1 MWTKWEISQHI
12 CFWGSKLTIWR
23 IKGAWPKLLS
33 YGLYVNIASEKCPKH
48 HIWHL
53 DLIIKITNIFVESI
67 LLLGRRLGETNPWC
81 WFPLCFHRLEALL
94 SFNVLIRRDVP
105 YKVNCT
111 CRLVLALRIKRTDGV
126 KITFQ
131 YVNNEKNC

>member
-1 MWTKWEISQHI
+1 MWTKGEISQHI

-53 DLIIKITNIFVESI
+53 DLIINNQNYQYFCGKYPVVGTSAWRNE
-67 LLLGRRLGETNPWC
+67 
-81 WFPLCFHRLEALL
+81 PLMLISALL
-94 SFNVLIRRDVP
+94 SPTWSAVEFQCSYSTGCSLQGQLYLPSCTGVANQTYWWGENNLPIR
-105 YKVNCT
+105 K
-111 CRLVLALRIKRTDGV
+111 
-126 KITFQ
+126 
-131 YVNNEKNC
+131 